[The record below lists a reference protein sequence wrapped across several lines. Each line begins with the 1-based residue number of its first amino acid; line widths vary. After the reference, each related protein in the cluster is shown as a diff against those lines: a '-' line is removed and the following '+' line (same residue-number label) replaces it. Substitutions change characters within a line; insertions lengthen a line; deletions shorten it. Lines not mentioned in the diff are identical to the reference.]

1 MWGAF
6 IIQLGRESKP
16 AQRKLEG
23 WVEEVDSG
31 EQLRFRSTAELLAF
45 MSLRLQV
52 VASEPGNPLE
62 KHSDQK

>member
-16 AQRKLEG
+16 AKHEFEG

-31 EQLRFRSTAELLAF
+31 KQLRFRSTAELLAF
-45 MSLRLQV
+45 ISQKMRF
-52 VASEPGNPLE
+52 AGEPENVE
-62 KHSDQK
+62 EERSDQK

>member
-16 AQRKLEG
+16 AQRKFEG

-31 EQLRFRSTAELLAF
+31 KQLRFLSTAELIAF
-45 MSLRLQV
+45 MSRRLQL
-52 VASEPGNPLE
+52 ASEPENAQE
-62 KHSDQK
+62 EQSDQE